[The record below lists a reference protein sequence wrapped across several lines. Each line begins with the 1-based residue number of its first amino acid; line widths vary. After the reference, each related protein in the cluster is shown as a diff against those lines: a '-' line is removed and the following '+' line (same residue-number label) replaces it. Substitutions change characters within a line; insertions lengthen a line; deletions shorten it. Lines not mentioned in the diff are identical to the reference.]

1 MRRKKNRILKRLV
14 LGFAVAALI
23 VPSAAMAAVDEG
35 GAGQPN
41 SSAEVAKGAYVPF
54 VTDFPKYEAVSS
66 VTAGNYGVT
75 REMPSDAAA
84 AAVASNLSIE
94 NVRLQPRTT
103 SNDIVVK
110 AGPYGMPHATPTD
123 WALMRGDG
131 IEIARLNPRSV
142 VTADI
147 ENVRLQPRTT
157 STPEVVAAGFDWGDA
172 GIGAGLVLGLLLIGG
187 AAFYGT
193 RHLGKVQ
200 TA

>member
-14 LGFAVAALI
+14 LGFAVAALV
-23 VPSAAMAAVDEG
+23 VPSTAIARVDEG

-41 SSAEVAKGAYVPF
+41 SSGELAKGAYVPF
-54 VTDFPKYEAVSS
+54 VTDFPKYEVTSTVKAVD
-66 VTAGNYGVT
+66 YGMP
-75 REMPSDAAA
+75 RAMPSDYAAQ
-84 AAVASNLSIE
+84 AVASNISIE
-94 NVRLQPRTT
+94 NVRLHPRTSSET
-103 SNDIVVK
+103 VVK
-110 AGPYGMPHATPTD
+110 AGDYGMPRAMPTD
-123 WALMRGDG
+123 YALLRGDA
-131 IEIARLNPRSV
+131 IEVARLNPRSV

-172 GIGAGLVLGLLLIGG
+172 GIGAGFALGLLLIGG